1 MPNHNPG
8 GEEGMAMKE
17 DFVDDYIG
25 RLISAALNG
34 VDQPTP
40 AMNEFIDE
48 LMSQEPPLT
57 EEEESALADRVR
69 QRFLL
74 KMQERRRQDSWH
86 SASSA

>member
-1 MPNHNPG
+1 MPQGNESELSRPRRAP
-8 GEEGMAMKE
+8 EA
-17 DFVDDYIG
+17 DDHIG

-69 QRFLL
+69 ARF
-74 KMQERRRQDSWH
+74 ESRWPGDPST
-86 SASSA
+86 